1 MASIPNPMTTT
12 SNSTSE
18 DGAWP
23 SAEGQPFSRPID
35 SPIWQTAH
43 RWQDGV
49 EVIDVL
55 EGTRCIA
62 TVYHRPGEPASVF
75 NQEASLHDMWL
86 LRCYASSI
94 TVESTLRA
102 MGRAAATLSS
112 TLQPANR

>member
-1 MASIPNPMTTT
+1 MTRPH
-12 SNSTSE
+12 SE
-18 DGAWP
+18 AGPRP

-35 SPIWQTAH
+35 SPLWHTAH
-43 RWQDGV
+43 RWEAGV

-55 EGTRCIA
+55 EGARCIA

-94 TVESTLRA
+94 TAESALRA
-102 MGRAAATLSS
+102 MNRAAATLSS